1 MFLAA
6 APYFQARFQ
15 DNQSILTHF
24 QSSIM
29 SVSCVTNLGSMLLLS
44 NMQSKAS
51 YPKRIISS
59 LILNIIVFGLLTI
72 STVCFRQVS
81 SGTYL
86 AFTLIMVFF
95 TSIAT
100 GLCQNG
106 TFAFAA
112 SFGRPE
118 YIQAIMT
125 GQAVAGVLPSIAQIL
140 SVLAVPESHHRDDAT
155 SDTTTSHENTTS
167 ALLYFLTATGISALT
182 LVAVVPL
189 LLKHMRIQESQMIAS
204 VASLEDGAAPAKRKS
219 VSMST
224 LYKKL
229 NWLPPTIFTSFL
241 ITMFFPVFTEKV
253 HSVIPA
259 DRAPRLLQPA
269 TFIPLGFLVWN
280 SGDLLG
286 RLLTIFS
293 HTFRPRPGAL
303 FAFALLRAGFIPLYL
318 LCNIDGRGA
327 IVNSDIFYLVVV
339 QIGFGVTNGWL
350 GSSTMIAAQ
359 SYVDQ
364 AEREATGGFMA
375 LNLVAGLTAGSLL
388 SFLVAGIS

>member
-1 MFLAA
+1 
-6 APYFQARFQ
+6 
-15 DNQSILTHF
+15 
-24 QSSIM
+24 M
-29 SVSCVTNLGSMLLLS
+29 SVSCVTNLGSMLFLS

-86 AFTLIMVFF
+86 VFTLIMVFF

-140 SVLAVPESHHRDDAT
+140 SVLAVPESPHGEDAANST
-155 SDTTTSHENTTS
+155 ASHENTKS
-167 ALLYFLTATGISALT
+167 AMLYFLTATGISAFT

-189 LLKHMRIQESQMIAS
+189 LLKHLRIQESQMATS
-204 VASLEDGAAPAKRKS
+204 VASLDGGVTPIKRKS

-229 NWLPPTIFTSFL
+229 NWLPPAIFTSFL

-280 SGDLLG
+280 SADLLG

-293 HTFRPRPGAL
+293 HTFRPRPIAL

-318 LCNIDGRGA
+318 LCNIDGKGA
-327 IVNSDIFYLVVV
+327 IVNSDIFYLGVV
-339 QIGFGVTNGWL
+339 QIGFGVSNGWV

-359 SYVDQ
+359 SYIDE

-388 SFLVAGIS
+388 SFGVAGIS